1 MFCSIVTK
9 GRDAP
14 NLVIVSHYPFFSRN
28 TSWDVNDY
36 MVSLREEGMN
46 WRQIYWRQSATSSLV
61 QIDERGVSS
70 LLGFGLSSIIS
81 TAFAAARRF
90 PAATTHAVLTI
101 QRNPFSTTSVIPQLA
116 TTRAAAGKR
125 FDLTRG
131 KTKRSED
138 ECMKISFSRHLL
150 YPPIVDEG
158 LRVSRSRRHV
168 VVVVV
173 VVVVVSFFV
182 V

>member
-1 MFCSIVTK
+1 M
-9 GRDAP
+9 GRQRLYGLIERRRNELAT
-14 NLVIVSHYPFFSRN
+14 NLLEAKRYVIISANR
-28 TSWDVNDY
+28 
-36 MVSLREEGMN
+36 RE
-46 WRQIYWRQSATSSLV
+46 
-61 QIDERGVSS
+61 GVSS

-173 VVVVVSFFV
+173 VVSFFV